1 MGVEL
6 VLLWLGVAIAGA
18 YGVDKTVEVYKH
30 SMTIE
35 ADKFNSCLTA
45 TKDARQCRGLE

>member
-1 MGVEL
+1 MGLEIVFL
-6 VLLWLGVAIAGA
+6 YVGLAIAGA
-18 YGVDKTVEVYKH
+18 FGVNKAVEVYKH

-45 TKDARQCRGLE
+45 TKDARQCRNLE